1 MTGHVGFD
9 LRFERWIPVVGGDGP
24 REPVGFE
31 ELFLRAHEVAD
42 VEVPLAPAA
51 AGLWRVLYLLAARV
65 SGLYEED
72 LTGKEFQRLR
82 KRILAEKRFRDTS
95 VREYFEEYHTRF
107 DLFGQDRP
115 WLQDPRLATQS
126 PVTSGLNKIVL
137 GRPAGN
143 NQVWFGHHVDGS
155 PRPIPA
161 REAAWHL
168 LAALYYG
175 PSGRCTTRTVKA
187 RSEGNTAAG
196 PLRAALSCH
205 PVGGTL
211 FESLI
216 AGLPAP
222 ADADDYREG
231 VPDEAPWE
239 AADLPDP
246 LRGPTPLR
254 GASRTLTGG
263 FQHAV
268 LLVPDE
274 AGKNAVDATLT
285 WAWREKGKPGTDP
298 YLIYQ
303 TSKKGEVYPR
313 PASAS
318 RALWRDLDA
327 MLLKSKGGM
336 TRRPLI
342 FDSVKLLPPEV
353 RDGMRVRVFGF
364 DQDGQTRDRQF
375 FTQTTS
381 PVLRWLEDAEF
392 AFVQGIERVHDAAEK
407 AGLNLVNALKD
418 AWALLAD
425 PTDDGRSRSSRR
437 DAGDGPWAAVAE
449 GRYWPAAERVFWRTL
464 DVAEQASN
472 PDPIFTAA
480 PREFVRAAERV
491 YDDLADQVLAAS
503 HPRLVRALARHRY
516 RLRLGV

>member
-1 MTGHVGFD
+1 MTSDAGFD
-9 LRFERWIPVVGGDGP
+9 LRLRQWIPVVGDTP
-24 REPVGFE
+24 RGPVGFE
-31 ELFLRAHEVAD
+31 ELFLRAHEFAD
-42 VEVPLAPAA
+42 VDVPLAPAA
-51 AGLWRVLYLLAARV
+51 AGLWRVLYLVAARV
-65 SGLYEED
+65 SGLDEED
-72 LTGKEFQRLR
+72 LTGKEFERLR
-82 KRILAEKRFRDTS
+82 RRVLTEKQFKEAS
-95 VREYFEEYHTRF
+95 VREYFEEYRSRF
-107 DLFGQDRP
+107 NLFGKERP

-126 PVTSGLNKIVL
+126 PASSGLNKIIF

-143 NQVWFGHHVDGS
+143 NQVWFGHHMDDY

-161 REAAWHL
+161 GEAAWHL

-196 PLRAALSCH
+196 PLRGALSCH
-205 PVGGTL
+205 PLGGSL

-216 AGLPAP
+216 AGIPAP
-222 ADADDYREG
+222 PDEDDYREG

-239 AADLPDP
+239 AVELPDP

-254 GASRTLTGG
+254 GAARALTGG

-274 AGKNAVDATLT
+274 ARENVVDATLT
-285 WAWREKGKPGTDP
+285 WAWREKGKPGADP

-313 PASAS
+313 PASTF

-327 MLLKSKGGM
+327 LLLKNKGGNI
-336 TRRPLI
+336 RRPQI
-342 FDSVKLLPPEV
+342 FDSVEQLPPDV
-353 RDGMRVRVFGF
+353 RDAMRVRVFGF

-381 PVLRWLEDAEF
+381 PVLRWLEDSQF
-392 AFVQGIERVHDAAEK
+392 AFVQGIEQVHDAAEK
-407 AGLNLVNALKD
+407 VGLNLVHALKD
-418 AWALLAD
+418 AWVLLAD
-425 PTDDGRSRSSRR
+425 PDDDGRSRSSRR
-437 DAGDGPWAAVAE
+437 DAGAGPWVATAE
-449 GRYWPAAERVFWRTL
+449 GRYWPLAERVFWRTL
-464 DVAEQASN
+464 DAAEQAAN
-472 PDPIFTAA
+472 PGPIFAGA
-480 PREFVRAAERV
+480 PRELVRSAERV
-491 YDDLADQVLAAS
+491 YDDIADQIMAAS
-503 HPRLVRALARHRY
+503 HPRTVRALARHRY